1 MRAIIKRADEA
12 VGHVEEIQG
21 DLENLQKIVGGHVTC
36 MTYYKNGHPWFAV
49 LCDEEGLLKMHPV
62 LNCGIRY
69 GARAQYFVGD
79 ILAVG
84 LGDEDFDD
92 LPEEITI
99 EEWEKMLVTGKKL
112 MRLIYLPYYDD
123 EDEDEEDEED
133 EQID

>member
-1 MRAIIKRADEA
+1 MRAIIKRTNEA

-21 DLENLQKIVGGHVTC
+21 DLENLQEIVGGYVTC
-36 MTYYKNGHPWFAV
+36 MTYYKNGRPWFAV
-49 LCDEEGLLKMHPV
+49 LCDDNGLLKTHPI

-99 EEWEKMLVTGKKL
+99 EEWEKMLVTGKEL
-112 MRLIYLPYYDD
+112 MKLIYSPYYDD
-123 EDEDEEDEED
+123 EDEDEEDE
-133 EQID
+133 Q